1 VVVHHEAFYLDH
13 SDGARSVFLFLRG
26 SRLSALRLRA
36 PAP

>member
-1 VVVHHEAFYLDH
+1 VVVHHEVFYLDH
-13 SDGARSVFLFLRG
+13 SDGARSVCLFPRR